1 MCLEVRDN
9 CGNWFSSSTM
19 TLGIRVRLLDWQQ
32 ASSSSEPSHQPQ
44 WSLSSFGALWLVN
57 FILHFSVLSC

>member
-32 ASSSSEPSHQPQ
+32 HLHLLSHLT
-44 WSLSSFGALWLVN
+44 SLSGVYCPLVPYGW
-57 FILHFSVLSC
+57 